1 MNDIETLLRNG
12 SRQTLDVPAAEILRR
27 GDRMRRLRR
36 GTKAVAAVAAF
47 SVAGVLAYVAIPDR
61 LIDSEIATPEP
72 PTQKTPVDWSGNPT
86 NLTPEELDVL
96 SDRCLMTAWA
106 DVKSM
111 YADPPRATNAINPDE
126 VEQIPDGTWPFLAE
140 KRGSTAM
147 AVFDG
152 RDYEVTCSTVY
163 DASRSADSDPDL
175 AGAFGLPQVWGA
187 FAETGPWEDF
197 SHSGTGAGT
206 EFMLPLPET
215 MDVAK
220 VVFSSSGEEIPA
232 TIVNGV
238 AVAWTDHD
246 VDVESADFRAYD
258 ADGNLVHPDPGE
270 ARMAPPTTEW
280 TETAEGV
287 RVTRSLGNETLE
299 SAWFWVGK
307 QRFDATIT
315 EGNVAVAVIP
325 TGTLTTDQLNSLQI
339 QGVSPEG
346 LYLRGCTG
354 KPCGP

>member
-1 MNDIETLLRNG
+1 MNDIETLLRN
-12 SRQTLDVPAAEILRR
+12 SRAQTLDVPAAEILRR
-27 GDRMRRLRR
+27 GDRMRRRRR

-47 SVAGVLAYVAIPDR
+47 SLAGIGAYVAIPDR

-106 DVKSM
+106 DVESR
-111 YADPPRATNAINPDE
+111 YGTAPDADNAINPDE
-126 VEQIPDGTWPFLAE
+126 VEEIPAGTWPFLAE

-147 AVFDG
+147 AIFDG
-152 RDYEVTCSTVY
+152 RDYEVTCSTVH

-175 AGAFGLPQVWGA
+175 AGAFGQPQVWGA

-197 SHSGTGAGT
+197 YRGGTSAGT

-215 MDVAK
+215 MDVTK
-220 VVFSSSGEEIPA
+220 VVFTSSGEEIPA

-246 VDVESADFRAYD
+246 VDVESATFRAYD
-258 ADGNLVHPDPGE
+258 ADGDLVHPDPGE

-287 RVTRSLGNETLE
+287 RVTRPLGNETIE

-325 TGTLTTDQLNSLQI
+325 TGTLTTDQLNKLEI

>member
-1 MNDIETLLRNG
+1 MNDIETLLRN
-12 SRQTLDVPAAEILRR
+12 SNRQTMDLPAIEILRR
-27 GDRMRRLRR
+27 GDRMRRRRR
-36 GTKAVAAVAAF
+36 GAKVVAAVAAF
-47 SVAGVLAYVAIPDR
+47 SLAGIAAYVAVPDR

-111 YADPPRATNAINPDE
+111 YADAPVTTNAINPDE
-126 VEQIPDGTWPFLAE
+126 AEQIPEGTWPFLAE

-152 RDYEVTCSTVY
+152 RDYEVTCSTVH

-175 AGAFGLPQVWGA
+175 AGAFGVPQVWGV

-197 SHSGTGAGT
+197 SRSGTSAGT

-220 VVFSSSGEEIPA
+220 VVFTSSGEEIPA

-238 AVAWTDHD
+238 AVAWIDHD

-258 ADGNLVHPDPGE
+258 ADGDLVHGE
-270 ARMAPPTTEW
+270 APEPPTTEW
-280 TETAEGV
+280 TETAEGI
-287 RVTRSLGNETLE
+287 RVARSLGNETVE

-315 EGNVAVAVIP
+315 EDNVAVAVIP

>member
-1 MNDIETLLRNG
+1 MNDIETLLRNS

-47 SVAGVLAYVAIPDR
+47 SVAGVLAYVAVPDR

-163 DASRSADSDPDL
+163 DASRSADRGPYL
-175 AGAFGLPQVWGA
+175 AGAFGRPQVWGA

-197 SHSGTGAGT
+197 SRSGTGAGT

-220 VVFSSSGEEIPA
+220 VVFTSSGEEIPA

-287 RVTRSLGNETLE
+287 RVTRSLGNETIE

-315 EGNVAVAVIP
+315 EDNVAVAVIP

-339 QGVSPEG
+339 QGVSPDG